1 MRRVQEAATAGK
13 LAEQEADAERKRNQM
28 KSFQLTTAEQN
39 RRISEA
45 AGEAAASNRSAT
57 KQRQDNQEWAQQAV
71 EAERSAT
78 SPVDGL
84 VVGPGLLPQAVR
96 VAVYIR
102 QPRGRG
108 FNEA

>member
-13 LAEQEADAERKRNQM
+13 LAEQEADAERKWNQM

-71 EAERSAT
+71 EAERSRRLSEVKDAR
-78 SPVDGL
+78 
-84 VVGPGLLPQAVR
+84 QAESNAR
-96 VAVYIR
+96 VANQRRASLMMV
-102 QPRGRG
+102 G
-108 FNEA
+108 